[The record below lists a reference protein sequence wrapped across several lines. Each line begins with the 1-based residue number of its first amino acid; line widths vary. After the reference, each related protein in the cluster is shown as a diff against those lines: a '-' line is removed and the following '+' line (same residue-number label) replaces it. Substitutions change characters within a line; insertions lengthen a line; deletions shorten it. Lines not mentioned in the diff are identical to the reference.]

1 MSKGKRIE
9 RHKALAI
16 AAELRE
22 RLTNANTSIIV
33 GGSIRRGKATVG
45 DIDLVAVCGNQK
57 ATDTL
62 NDTLGELFGYCK
74 KKPQR
79 AKRFGSWLA
88 YVEMNGNSYYQ
99 DVGINVFD
107 CNPQEV
113 GAALLFCTGSG
124 TFNIKMRSIAKRRG
138 LLLNRYGLFNRD
150 DVRENVCP
158 ATDEESIFSALRIPF
173 FQPVQR
179 TECALAW

>member
-9 RHKALAI
+9 RHKAIAI

-62 NDTLGELFGYCK
+62 NNTLGEMFGYCK

-79 AKRFGSWLA
+79 AKRFGSWQA
-88 YVEMNGNSYYQ
+88 I
-99 DVGINVFD
+99 GINVFD
-107 CNPQEV
+107 CTPHEV

-124 TFNIKMRSIAKRRG
+124 MFNIMMRSIAKRRG

-150 DVRENVCP
+150 DVRENVCA
-158 ATDEESIFSALRIPF
+158 ATDEQSIFSALNIPF
-173 FQPVQR
+173 FQPSQR
-179 TECALAW
+179 TPEALAW

>member
-9 RHKALAI
+9 RHKALSI
-16 AAELRE
+16 AAELRA
-22 RLTNANTSIIV
+22 RLANADTRIIV
-33 GGSIRRGKATVG
+33 GGSIRRGKPTVG
-45 DIDLVAVCGNQK
+45 DIDLVAVCHNQK
-57 ATDTL
+57 ATDKL
-62 NDTLGELFGYCK
+62 NDTLGDLFGYCK

-79 AKRFGSWLA
+79 AKRFGNWLA

-107 CNPQEV
+107 CTPQEA

-124 TFNIKMRSIAKRRG
+124 MFNIMMRSIAKRRG

-150 DVRENVCP
+150 DVRENVCA
-158 ATDEESIFSALRIPF
+158 ATDEESIFSALNIPF
-173 FQPVQR
+173 FQPSRR
-179 TECALAW
+179 TPEALAW

>member
-9 RHKALAI
+9 RHKAIAI

-33 GGSIRRGKATVG
+33 GGSIRRGKPTVG
-45 DIDLVAVCGNQK
+45 DIDLVAVCNNQK

-79 AKRFGSWLA
+79 AKRFGSW
-88 YVEMNGNSYYQ
+88 Q
-99 DVGINVFD
+99 DIGINVFD

-158 ATDEESIFSALRIPF
+158 ATDEQSIFSALRIPF